1 MKHTQMGV
9 WDRDHSS
16 KNYFHGRYAK
26 NSREDVFND
35 NELLIKT
42 KQKYLS
48 CCFIHIG
55 TVIFKIR
62 AKNRKKNILYL
73 RVGGFGS

>member
-1 MKHTQMGV
+1 MGV
-9 WDRDHSS
+9 WDRDPCS
-16 KNYFHGRYAK
+16 KNYSHGRYAK

-35 NELLIKT
+35 NELLKNT
-42 KQKYLS
+42 KKYLS

-62 AKNRKKNILYL
+62 AKNRKKTH
-73 RVGGFGS
+73 SPP